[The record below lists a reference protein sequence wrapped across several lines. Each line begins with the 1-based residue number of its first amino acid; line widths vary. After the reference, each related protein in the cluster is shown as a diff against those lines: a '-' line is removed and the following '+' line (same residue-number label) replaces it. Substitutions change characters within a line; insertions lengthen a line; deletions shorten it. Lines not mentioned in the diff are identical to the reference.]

1 MRLINLVF
9 FAFIF
14 FIPLTVIP
22 TTALSGG
29 HEIKEWKGEGT
40 KIEFQSM
47 PTMTVKDFLN
57 GKVPGKT
64 ETISGTLK
72 FPANAPN
79 NNVPVVIIMHGM
91 GGINIWEEHWMQTFN
106 SIGLATFMVDS
117 NWGRRNCKKEFKKS
131 IKGLWC
137 SDVNQG
143 MNRIIDG
150 YRALELLSKH
160 PRIDP
165 ARIGCLGISLGA
177 KGCLYLNVKRFQKMW
192 GTPGIEFAASV
203 PIYPPCD
210 VRFMEDDEIGDTPIR
225 IHVGELDTYFPVD
238 SCVNYVE
245 LLRSKGKD
253 AEIKVYPGA
262 HHGFDAD
269 PTSLFRGKTK
279 MVMKGYNAGRC
290 YFEENTDL
298 TEEQLGKNFAQQITQ
313 VGFNEF
319 LASATEKKKKKLF
332 KYMKSGNKRGY
343 NNPFVIFDESCV
355 SNSTTIAYDKDAAK
369 EATKLIKEFFI
380 NTFKLSL

>member
-9 FAFIF
+9 ITFIF
-14 FIPLTVIP
+14 FIPLTVTP
-22 TTALSGG
+22 TTVVSGG
-29 HEIKEWKGEGT
+29 HEAPKEWKGEGT
-40 KIEFQSM
+40 KIEFESI
-47 PTMTVKDFLN
+47 PTLNVKDFLN
-57 GKVPGKT
+57 GKVPKKT

-79 NNVPVVIIMHGM
+79 KNVPVVVVMHGM
-91 GGINIWEEHWMQTFN
+91 GGISIWEEHWIKTLN

-117 NWGRRNCKKEFKKS
+117 NWGRRNCKKIFKKTV
-131 IKGLWC
+131 KGLWC
-137 SDVNQG
+137 ADVNQG

-210 VRFMEDDEIGDTPIR
+210 VRFKEDDEISNTPIR

-238 SCVNYVE
+238 SCVDYVD

-298 TEEQLGKNFAQQITQ
+298 TEEQLGENFAQQITQ

-319 LASATEKKKKKLF
+319 LASATEKGKKKLF

-355 SNSTTIAYDKDAAK
+355 SNSTTIAYDKNAAK
-369 EATKLIKEFFI
+369 EATKLVKDFFI
-380 NTFKLSL
+380 STFAL

>member
-1 MRLINLVF
+1 MKKLTLTFIAIVF
-9 FAFIF
+9 C
-14 FIPLTVIP
+14 IPLIFISTTV
-22 TTALSGG
+22 LSDR
-29 HEIKEWKGEGT
+29 HEIKEWKGEGK

-177 KGCLYLNVKRFQKMW
+177 KGCLYLNIKRFQKMW
-192 GTPGIEFAASV
+192 GAPGIEFAASV

-210 VRFMEDDEIGDTPIR
+210 VRFKEDDVIGDTPIR

-238 SCVNYVE
+238 SCVNYIE

-279 MVMKGYNAGRC
+279 MVMKGYNPGRC

-298 TEEQLGKNFAQQITQ
+298 TEEQLGENFAQQITQ
-313 VGFNEF
+313 IGFNEF
-319 LASATEKKKKKLF
+319 LASATEKEKKKLF

-369 EATKLIKEFFI
+369 EATKLVKEFFI
-380 NTFKLSL
+380 STFKLSL

>member
-1 MRLINLVF
+1 MKKLTLT
-9 FAFIF
+9 FITIVF
-14 FIPLTVIP
+14 FIPLIFVSTTV
-22 TTALSGG
+22 LSGG
-29 HEIKEWKGEGT
+29 HGPPKEWKGEGT

-57 GKVPGKT
+57 GKMPEKT

-72 FPANAPN
+72 FPANAPKK
-79 NNVPVVIIMHGM
+79 NVPVVVVMHGM
-91 GGINIWEEHWMQTFN
+91 GGISVWEEHWLKTFD

-160 PRIDP
+160 SRIDP
-165 ARIGCLGISLGA
+165 TRIGCLGISLGA
-177 KGCLYLNVKRFQKMW
+177 KGCLYLNVKRFQEMW

-203 PIYPPCD
+203 PLYPPCD
-210 VRFMEDDEIGDTPIR
+210 VRFKEDDVISNTPIR

-238 SCVNYVE
+238 SCVDYVQ
-245 LLRSKGKD
+245 LLRSKEKD
-253 AEIKVYPGA
+253 VEIKVYPGA

-269 PTSLFRGKTK
+269 PSSIFRGKTK
-279 MVMKGYNAGRC
+279 MVIGGYNAGRC

-298 TEEQLGKNFAQQITQ
+298 TEEQLGEGFVQQITQ
-313 VGFNEF
+313 VGFNEWQAN
-319 LASATEKKKKKLF
+319 ASKKEKKKLF

-355 SNSTTIAYDKDAAK
+355 SNSTTIAYDKDASK
-369 EATKLIKEFFI
+369 EATKLIKDFFTS
-380 NTFKLSL
+380 TFKL

>member
-14 FIPLTVIP
+14 FIPLTVMP
-22 TTALSGG
+22 TTVFSGG

-57 GKVPGKT
+57 GKVPKKT

-192 GTPGIEFAASV
+192 GAPGIEFAASV

-210 VRFMEDDEIGDTPIR
+210 VRFMEDDEIGNTPIR

-298 TEEQLGKNFAQQITQ
+298 TEEQLGENFAQQITQ
-313 VGFNEF
+313 IGFNEF
-319 LASATEKKKKKLF
+319 LANATEKKKKKLF

-380 NTFKLSL
+380 STFKLSL

>member
-1 MRLINLVF
+1 MKKLTLTFITIVF
-9 FAFIF
+9 C
-14 FIPLTVIP
+14 IPLIFISTTV
-22 TTALSGG
+22 LSDR
-29 HEIKEWKGEGT
+29 HEIKEWKGEG
-40 KIEFQSM
+40 KKMEFQSM

-192 GTPGIEFAASV
+192 GTSGIEFAASV

-298 TEEQLGKNFAQQITQ
+298 TEEQLGENFAQQITQ

-319 LASATEKKKKKLF
+319 LANATEKEKKKLF

-355 SNSTTIAYDKDAAK
+355 SNSTTIAYDKNAAN
-369 EATKLIKEFFI
+369 EATKLVKDFFI
-380 NTFKLSL
+380 STFAL

>member
-1 MRLINLVF
+1 MKKLTLTLIIAF
-9 FAFIF
+9 FC
-14 FIPLTVIP
+14 IPLLFVS
-22 TTALSGG
+22 TTTLSGG
-29 HEIKEWKGEGT
+29 HGPPKEWKGEGT

-57 GKVPGKT
+57 GKMPEKT

-72 FPANAPN
+72 FPANAPKKN
-79 NNVPVVIIMHGM
+79 APVVVVMHGM
-91 GGINIWEEHWMQTFN
+91 GGISVWEEHWLKTFD

-160 PRIDP
+160 SRIDP
-165 ARIGCLGISLGA
+165 TRIGCLGISLGA
-177 KGCLYLNVKRFQKMW
+177 KGCLYLNVKRFQEMW

-203 PIYPPCD
+203 PLYPPCD
-210 VRFMEDDEIGDTPIR
+210 VRFKEDDVISNTPIR

-238 SCVNYVE
+238 SCVDYVQ
-245 LLRSKGKD
+245 LLRSKEKD
-253 AEIKVYPGA
+253 VEIKVYPGA

-269 PTSLFRGKTK
+269 PSSIFRGKTK
-279 MVMKGYNAGRC
+279 MVIGGYNAGRC

-298 TEEQLGKNFAQQITQ
+298 TEEQLGEGFVQQITQ
-313 VGFNEF
+313 VGFNEWQAN
-319 LASATEKKKKKLF
+319 ASKKEKKKLF

-355 SNSTTIAYDKDAAK
+355 SNSTTIAYDKDASK
-369 EATKLIKEFFI
+369 EATKLIKDFFTS
-380 NTFKLSL
+380 TFKL

>member
-1 MRLINLVF
+1 MKKLTLTFIIAVF
-9 FAFIF
+9 C
-14 FIPLTVIP
+14 IPLLFVS
-22 TTALSGG
+22 TTTLSGG
-29 HEIKEWKGEGT
+29 HGPPKEWKGKGT

-57 GKVPGKT
+57 GKMPEKT

-72 FPANAPN
+72 FPANAPKK
-79 NNVPVVIIMHGM
+79 NVPVVIVMHGM
-91 GGINIWEEHWMQTFN
+91 GGISVWEEHWLKTFD

-160 PRIDP
+160 SRIDP
-165 ARIGCLGISLGA
+165 TRIGCLGISLGA
-177 KGCLYLNVKRFQKMW
+177 KGCLYLNVKRFQEMW

-203 PIYPPCD
+203 PLYPPCD
-210 VRFMEDDEIGDTPIR
+210 VRFKEDDVISNTPIR

-238 SCVNYVE
+238 SCVDYVQ
-245 LLRSKGKD
+245 LLRSKEKD
-253 AEIKVYPGA
+253 VEIKVYPGA

-269 PTSLFRGKTK
+269 PSSIFRGKTK
-279 MVMKGYNAGRC
+279 MVIGGYNAGRC

-298 TEEQLGKNFAQQITQ
+298 TEEQLGEGFVQQITQ
-313 VGFNEF
+313 VGFNEWQAN
-319 LASATEKKKKKLF
+319 ASKKEKKKLF

-355 SNSTTIAYDKDAAK
+355 SNSTTIAYDKDASK
-369 EATKLIKEFFI
+369 EATKLIKDFFTS
-380 NTFKLSL
+380 TFKL

>member
-1 MRLINLVF
+1 MKKLTLTLIIAF
-9 FAFIF
+9 FC
-14 FIPLTVIP
+14 IPLLFVS
-22 TTALSGG
+22 TTTLSGG
-29 HEIKEWKGEGT
+29 HGPPKEWKGEGT

-57 GKVPGKT
+57 GKVPEKT

-72 FPANAPN
+72 FPANAPKKN
-79 NNVPVVIIMHGM
+79 APVVVVMHGM
-91 GGINIWEEHWMQTFN
+91 GGISVWEEHWLKTFD

-160 PRIDP
+160 SRIDP
-165 ARIGCLGISLGA
+165 TRIGCLGISLGA
-177 KGCLYLNVKRFQKMW
+177 KGCLYLNVKRFQEMW

-203 PIYPPCD
+203 PLYPPCD
-210 VRFMEDDEIGDTPIR
+210 VRFKEDDVISNTPIR

-238 SCVNYVE
+238 SCVDYVQ
-245 LLRSKGKD
+245 LLRSKEKD
-253 AEIKVYPGA
+253 VEIKVYPGA

-269 PTSLFRGKTK
+269 PSSIFRGKTK
-279 MVMKGYNAGRC
+279 MVIGGYNAGRC

-298 TEEQLGKNFAQQITQ
+298 TEEQLGEGFVQQITQ
-313 VGFNEF
+313 VGFNEWQAN
-319 LASATEKKKKKLF
+319 ASKKEKKKLF

-355 SNSTTIAYDKDAAK
+355 SNSTTIAYDKDASK
-369 EATKLIKEFFI
+369 EATKLIKDFFTS
-380 NTFKLSL
+380 TFKL

>member
-1 MRLINLVF
+1 MKLINLVF

-22 TTALSGG
+22 TTVLSGG
-29 HEIKEWKGEGT
+29 HELKEWKGEGT

-210 VRFMEDDEIGDTPIR
+210 VRFKEDDEISNTPIR
-225 IHVGELDTYFPVD
+225 IHVGKLDTYFPVD

-253 AEIKVYPGA
+253 AKIKVYPGA

-298 TEEQLGKNFAQQITQ
+298 TEEQLGENFAQQITQ

-319 LASATEKKKKKLF
+319 LASATEKEKKKLF

-369 EATKLIKEFFI
+369 EATKLIKDFFI
-380 NTFKLSL
+380 STFNLSL